1 MRRNTYTF
9 RSPWGFAGR
18 AADMPDREVIPN
30 AAVSRPP
37 QPKRN
42 GIAFAYFCAQETN
55 MASVPL
61 RYVRAHDIGHGP
73 AAFGAMVCDPD
84 GQPIG
89 RLEGFMIDTES
100 QTVRY
105 FVVDRLRGR
114 RLERRMIPFTP
125 AQLDLEHHVV
135 RLIEQPRAA

>member
-1 MRRNTYTF
+1 
-9 RSPWGFAGR
+9 
-18 AADMPDREVIPN
+18 
-30 AAVSRPP
+30 
-37 QPKRN
+37 
-42 GIAFAYFCAQETN
+42 
-55 MASVPL
+55 MANVPL
-61 RYVRAHDIGHGP
+61 RYVRAHDIGQGP
-73 AAFGAMVCDPD
+73 SAFGAMVCDPD

-89 RLEGFMIDTES
+89 RLEGFLIDTQS

-135 RLIEQPRAA
+135 RLIDMPRAA